1 MIDLAF
7 TYDAALGRFDLVLS
21 NGALDPTL
29 VEGTDE
35 IDQRLVR
42 TIRLFRGDLLFD
54 QTLGMPWY
62 QQILAIKGIDLTVV
76 EQAMRAEILRQ
87 PDVLGFESF
96 AVTMDKVT
104 RELTVDFVAK
114 TTDGS
119 VTIKEVLPL

>member
-62 QQILAIKGIDLTVV
+62 QQILAIKNNLPTHGATRWLIY
-76 EQAMRAEILRQ
+76 Q
-87 PDVLGFESF
+87 PDNG
-96 AVTMDKVT
+96 
-104 RELTVDFVAK
+104 K
-114 TTDGS
+114 TGYTLA
-119 VTIKEVLPL
+119 TPALANQPQRLPFL